1 MAAARRGRIGRWLLL
16 GWMGLVFAFLF
27 LPILVVVIYSFNGG
41 RNLYVW
47 TEFSTFWY
55 GYALDN
61 PRVLSTLS
69 VSLQAA
75 LINAVIA
82 VVLGVPA
89 GIALARRKGAWT
101 GQFLLLLLVILGTPE
116 LVSAIGQMIWF
127 DRIGLYSGLFRL
139 AMAL

>member
-1 MAAARRGRIGRWLLL
+1 MA
-16 GWMGLVFAFLF
+16 LVFAFLF

-75 LINAVIA
+75 LING
-82 VVLGVPA
+82 LGLSVFA
-89 GIALARRKGAWT
+89 T
-101 GQFLLLLLVILGTPE
+101 
-116 LVSAIGQMIWF
+116 
-127 DRIGLYSGLFRL
+127 SG
-139 AMAL
+139 